1 MQSSIDNYEKKE
13 WTLRIK
19 ETNSLLDNLTKEKMN
34 YTEEQK
40 NLQNQIDVI
49 NEFNANQEVI
59 FVFTFNIIIKYKL
72 KIQNYLLYY
81 TSYYYPYFDHDLIYI
96 IRARKL

>member
-1 MQSSIDNYEKKE
+1 MQSSIDYYEKKE

-34 YTEEQK
+34 YIEEQK
-40 NLQNQIDVI
+40 NLQNQIDFI

-59 FVFTFNIIIKYKL
+59 SFTFNIIIKYK
-72 KIQNYLLYY
+72 
-81 TSYYYPYFDHDLIYI
+81 
-96 IRARKL
+96 

>member
-34 YTEEQK
+34 YIEKQK
-40 NLQNQIDVI
+40 NLQNQIDSI

-59 FVFTFNIIIKYKL
+59 FVFTFNFIIKNK
-72 KIQNYLLYY
+72 
-81 TSYYYPYFDHDLIYI
+81 
-96 IRARKL
+96 